1 MTYEVVEHYGE
12 MNEHPVAW
20 DLESKELAIEFI
32 KSAYTEEEE
41 KELNVHW
48 AQESPCN

>member
-12 MNEHPVAW
+12 MNEHPVAQNLDSA
-20 DLESKELAIEFI
+20 DLAREFI
-32 KSAYTEEEE
+32 KSAYTPEQR

-48 AQESPCN
+48 AEESPC

>member
-12 MNEHPVAW
+12 MNEHPVAQN
-20 DLESKELAIEFI
+20 LESKELAREFI
-32 KSAYTEEEE
+32 ASAYTPEQR

-48 AQESPCN
+48 APEESC